1 MCQVTLFFNRFFVP
15 LCCTSSGRFQSF
27 MLGSPDLATALQTR
41 PSAFNSLFTTLCER
55 STVHNFSTKVAQDA
69 VSQLCHQGALLAY
82 VLLVNQDIPPP
93 HTPPARCSVELL
105 FRVGPSPAAFLLV
118 FPSSRTLHFHL
129 NTMRLLSI
137 HFPSLFSS
145 I

>member
-93 HTPPARCSVELL
+93 PIHHQLGVLWSCFSELVHPQL
-105 FRVGPSPAAFLLV
+105 PSSWSSPAAGLCI
-118 FPSSRTLHFHL
+118 
-129 NTMRLLSI
+129 SI
-137 HFPSLFSS
+137 
-145 I
+145 